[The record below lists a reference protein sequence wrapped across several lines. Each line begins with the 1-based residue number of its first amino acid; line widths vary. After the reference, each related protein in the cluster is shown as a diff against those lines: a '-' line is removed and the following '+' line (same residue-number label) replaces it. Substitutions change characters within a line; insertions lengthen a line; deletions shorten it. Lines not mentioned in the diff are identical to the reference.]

1 MADCRSHTGAAFLL
15 SGYGIYPKGEHQMA
29 QRQVI
34 KAQAQL
40 FPHPNAERLALC
52 KVGPFQLVVQKGNF
66 KDGDLIVVA
75 PERALLP
82 PQFAGL
88 YTNADTGVSY
98 LHGPDANRV
107 VSMRLRGERSQGV
120 ILPPDV
126 LESLG
131 LSDLPVGEDL
141 SERLGI
147 TFYEPPVPISMAGDV
162 ENMSGV
168 MGGGYRH
175 HDVEQ
180 FGIYERDFVPGEAVV
195 VTEKLHGSQGIYYRA
210 AGGEWVVTSK
220 GLSRQALGLKENA
233 GNVYWQ
239 AAHAAGLFEAVAAAY
254 PLDTTSPGQEIQV
267 FTEVLPVQK
276 GYGYGQSGPTLR
288 VFRVVLDGKDQ
299 PFADWEGWFKDWA
312 VPLVYAGPFDAAHVR
327 TLKDGPETVSGRG
340 LHTREGVVVIPAAAR
355 YASDGT
361 PLRVKLISD
370 AYAKKETGDELS

>member
-1 MADCRSHTGAAFLL
+1 
-15 SGYGIYPKGEHQMA
+15 MA

-34 KAQAQL
+34 KAEAQL

-120 ILPPDV
+120 ILPPDM

-131 LSDLPVGEDL
+131 LADLPIGEDL
-141 SERLGI
+141 SEGLGI
-147 TFYEPPVPISMAGDV
+147 TFYEPPVPVSMAGDA
-162 ENMSGV
+162 ENVSGV
-168 MGGGYRH
+168 LGGGYRH

-180 FGIYERDFVPGEAVV
+180 FGIYERDFVPGEPVV

-239 AAHAAGLFEAVAAAY
+239 AAHAAGLFAAVDAAY
-254 PLDTTSPGQEIQV
+254 PLGQEVQSTEIQV

-288 VFRVVLDGKDQ
+288 VFRVVVDGKDQ
-299 PFADWEGWFKDWA
+299 TFTDFGGWFRDWA
-312 VPLVYAGPFDAAHVR
+312 VPLLYAGPFDTALIR
-327 TLKDGPETVSGRG
+327 TLKDGPETVSGHS
-340 LHTREGVVVIPAAAR
+340 LHTREGVVVSPAAAR

-361 PLRVKLISD
+361 SLRVKLISD

>member
-1 MADCRSHTGAAFLL
+1 
-15 SGYGIYPKGEHQMA
+15 MA

-52 KVGPFQLVVQKGNF
+52 KVGTFQLVVQKGQF
-66 KDGDLIVVA
+66 QDGDLIVVA

-88 YTNADTGVSY
+88 YTNAETGVSY

-120 ILPPDV
+120 ILPREV
-126 LESLG
+126 LEALG
-131 LSDLPVGEDL
+131 LADLPLGEDL

-180 FGIYERDFVPGEAVV
+180 FGIYEREFVPGEAVV
-195 VTEKLHGSQGIYYRA
+195 VTEKLHGSQGIYYRG
-210 AGGEWVVTSK
+210 AGGQWVVTSK
-220 GLSRQALGLKENA
+220 GLSQQALGLKENA

-239 AAHAAGLFEAVAAAY
+239 AAHATGLFEAVAAAY
-254 PLDTTSPGQEIQV
+254 PHGPEVQPKEVQV

-276 GYGYGQSGPTLR
+276 GYSYGQSGPTLR
-288 VFRVVLDGKDQ
+288 VFRVVLDGREQ
-299 PFADWEGWFKDWA
+299 PFADWEGWFREWA
-312 VPLVYAGPFDAAHVR
+312 VPLIYAGPFDAALIR
-327 TLKDGPETVSGRG
+327 TFKDGPETVSGRG
-340 LHTREGVVVIPAAAR
+340 LHTREGVVVAPATARKAA
-355 YASDGT
+355 DQT

>member
-1 MADCRSHTGAAFLL
+1 
-15 SGYGIYPKGEHQMA
+15 MA

-40 FPHPNAERLALC
+40 FPHKGAERLALC
-52 KVGPFQLVVQKGNF
+52 KVGTFQLVVQKGNF
-66 KDGDLIVVA
+66 EDGDLIVVA

-88 YTNADTGVSY
+88 YTNAETGVSY

-120 ILPPDV
+120 ILPKEV
-126 LESLG
+126 LESPG
-131 LSDLPVGEDL
+131 LADLPLGEDL
-141 SERLGI
+141 SERLRI
-147 TFYEPPVPISMAGDV
+147 TFYEPPMPISMAGDA
-162 ENMSGV
+162 ENVSGV
-168 MGGGYRH
+168 LGGGYRH

-180 FGIYERDFVPGEAVV
+180 FGIYERDFVPGEPV

-210 AGGEWVVTSK
+210 AGSEWVVTSK

-239 AAHAAGLFEAVAAAY
+239 AAHASGLFAAVDAAY
-254 PLDTTSPGQEIQV
+254 PHGTSSQCQEVQV

-299 PFADWEGWFKDWA
+299 PFAEWEGWFRAWA
-312 VPLVYAGPFDAAHVR
+312 VPLIYAGPFDAALIR
-327 TLKDGPETVSGRG
+327 LLKDGPETVSGRG
-340 LHTREGVVVIPAAAR
+340 LHTREGVVVAPAAAR
-355 YASDGT
+355 STSDGT